1 MTAPKEWRL
10 HFGLHKTATTHLQ
23 DTLYHQRGALA
34 EAGISVV
41 PRVASRD
48 ASLGRIFCGIGWR
61 GYLPVAVR
69 RQMGSAVLHR
79 LGCAGPVIVWS
90 EENLIGRPED
100 LILDLMYPRMES
112 RLRSLAAATDGGRRH
127 LFLSIRDPAAMLPSI
142 YAQSLRAGPPAVGF
156 NELLRRWLQRPPQWS
171 GLAARIRAAI
181 PSAPLVVW
189 TMDAYARNPQR
200 SLTFLAGTDHVMDLD
215 LSPPP
220 ATRRPSA
227 EAVAALEALPRGLRA
242 SDWRARAA
250 AILGRD
256 DGATPFAP
264 LSPEQQTTLG
274 DAYLA
279 DLGKLR
285 ADGVAV
291 LDDQSQLGSSG
302 KDGLT

>member
-23 DTLYHQRGALA
+23 DTLYHQREALA

-90 EENLIGRPED
+90 EENLIGKPED

-156 NELLRRWLQRPPQWS
+156 DELLRRWLQRPPQWS
-171 GLAARIRAAI
+171 GLAARIRAAL
-181 PSAPLVVW
+181 PGDTLTVW
-189 TMDAYARNPQR
+189 TLGAYAADPQR
-200 SLTFLAGTDHVMDLD
+200 ILAAFVGIDRDLD
-215 LSPPP
+215 LALPPP
-220 ATRRPSA
+220 LATRRPSA
-227 EAVAALEALPRGLRA
+227 EAIAALEALPRVLRP
-242 SDWRARAA
+242 SVWRAQAA
-250 AILGRD
+250 TIFGTDPGQTVFDPL
-256 DGATPFAP
+256 TPSQRELLAH
-264 LSPEQQTTLG
+264 
-274 DAYLA
+274 AHLA
-279 DLGKLR
+279 DLGALR
-285 ADGVAV
+285 AAGVV
-291 LDDQSQLGSSG
+291 VV
-302 KDGLT
+302 